1 MNRCEEELLDRAYQR
16 RAELLA
22 EPGLRWVRMHLE
34 TNSVTLVIES
44 AEGEL
49 TREVLQRQ
57 SEPGDGRAGNG
68 SYDRD

>member
-34 TNSVTLVIES
+34 TDSVTLVIES

>member
-1 MNRCEEELLDRAYQR
+1 MNRCEEELLDRAYRR

-34 TNSVTLVIES
+34 TNSVTLIIES

>member
-34 TNSVTLVIES
+34 ASSVTLIIES

-68 SYDRD
+68 AYDRD

>member
-1 MNRCEEELLDRAYQR
+1 
-16 RAELLA
+16 
-22 EPGLRWVRMHLE
+22 MHLE
-34 TNSVTLVIES
+34 TNSVTLIIES

-68 SYDRD
+68 AYDRD